1 MLAIIRMREVLSI
14 NSLNRNMAEG
24 PRCTRRKQA
33 NPRRKKVED
42 IPEESDAEVE
52 PENLQECR
60 DSGNH
65 SDGYHSNENE
75 LNHDEMS
82 SNEGSFHGDDG
93 YQSNK
98 ELREEEA
105 RSRGMNIQEY
115 LSRSDTAIIY
125 PEAPDEEVDNE
136 NDISGGNDDGEDTI
150 LSCPYCDRV
159 YKRATSLK
167 EHIKYRHEKNANNFA
182 CSECNYSFAYKSQLE
197 RHMATH
203 MPGRDQI
210 CEICNKAFVNIYR
223 LQRHMLTHSTG
234 NRKFKC
240 SECHKAFKYKHHL
253 KEHLRIHSGEKPYE
267 CPTCK
272 KRFSHSGSYSSHIS
286 SKKCT
291 PLKYV
296 PPLHSE
302 KAAPVKV
309 MNDKIN
315 HTIHNPLH
323 SSEYMHPYGPP
334 SFEHLDKPS
343 MVPNQSSMMM
353 PIHVK
358 VENGDG
364 LSAEKLPL
372 SMASSPPNDAV
383 KKVLQIVGATVSKQ
397 QQEGQNTDVAKLKK
411 TKQSSSDRNPASP
424 NAAVKQVDIVLPEM
438 ARERLSSK
446 SPSANQSPEVDGKR
460 KNYSIV
466 DYTLRKVNEAKA
478 VEAFASVHIKKDKN
492 ACRYCQELFYN
503 PIELHQ
509 HERYLCEQNED
520 VKKVKNH
527 ASLTKFINF
536 QREVVA
542 MQENNQRNRE
552 RDAESD
558 DEDAPQND
566 EKMDEFE
573 EGPEMEV
580 SDANGEESE
589 NGDESFKEMEVNTRE
604 SESKI
609 SENHQHALRAFFA
622 MSQNPSQDGLEKI
635 SHLLSMPRKEVE
647 EWFVAMRAKQ
657 GIESNGGNYSPA
669 ESQVS
674 DKHTNFNN
682 HSDCDDDNNSIDF
695 NDDDDV
701 NSPKPD
707 FETRRGYDDP
717 DCGQPLRITT
727 TNSVRYAHLP
737 PTRTDQDRGGLL
749 MVGVPPEAHQN
760 GLNLSKKALCNE
772 EAIPLTKKR
781 SSPEPISYSPAKQT
795 KTDQPLDLSLPKQVK
810 YPTYERRQPYFDN
823 SKSVFHIKGYRSLP
837 SATPDFYIGSFKVDP
852 RMGQPYFENNIRAH
866 CNSQPDPS
874 ATAALLAHGPIDIP
888 HMYAHP
894 IHNGF
899 PDAAILAAAAH
910 NPTKKLKLMD
920 SLGLMSTGSPEVVGR
935 HFMTEEELRKSLGVD
950 VNLLDKQGTPYQQG
964 SQPRE
969 ESISEGSLDESI
981 GEMTLSRTRRR
992 KDRSPRT
999 VNGMYACSQC
1009 PKTFQKHSSL
1019 LRHVYEHSGKRPH
1032 QCKECGKAFK
1042 HKHHL
1047 MEHSRLHSGE
1057 KPYQCDKCLKK
1068 FSHSGSYSQH
1078 MNHRYSY
1085 CKREDTLRQLKK
1097 EPQSVSSTA
1106 DDRE

>member
-1 MLAIIRMREVLSI
+1 
-14 NSLNRNMAEG
+14 MAEG

-33 NPRRKKVED
+33 NPRRKKVEE
-42 IPEESDAEVE
+42 IPEEISDNDVE
-52 PENLQECR
+52 PENVQAQCR
-60 DSGNH
+60 DNASGNH
-65 SDGYHSNENE
+65 SDGYHSNDNE
-75 LNHDEMS
+75 LNQEEMS
-82 SNEGSFHGDDG
+82 SNDESFHGDDG

-98 ELREEEA
+98 ELQEEEQ
-105 RSRGMNIQEY
+105 RGLNRGMNIQEY

-125 PEAPDEEVDNE
+125 PEAPEEEVDNE
-136 NDISGGNDDGEDTI
+136 HDISGEDGSEDTI
-150 LSCPYCDRV
+150 LSCPYCERV

-240 SECHKAFKYKHHL
+240 GECHKAFKYKHHL

-291 PLKYV
+291 PLKYIT
-296 PPLHSE
+296 PLHPE

-309 MNDKIN
+309 MNGKTN
-315 HTIHNPLH
+315 STISAPPI
-323 SSEYMHPYGPP
+323 STSEYMHTYGT
-334 SFEHLDKPS
+334 SYDHLDKPS
-343 MVPNQSSMMM
+343 MVASPSNTMI
-353 PIHVK
+353 PIHVNIP
-358 VENGDG
+358 ENGENSSQDKPS
-364 LSAEKLPL
+364 SA
-372 SMASSPPNDAV
+372 MTASPPNDAV

-397 QQEGQNTDVAKLKK
+397 QQEGQNTDVAKIKK
-411 TKQSSSDRNPASP
+411 VKQSNSESEVTSP
-424 NAAVKQVDIVLPEM
+424 TPGGMKPTDIVLPDI
-438 ARERLSSK
+438 AGERLSSK
-446 SPSANQSPEVDGKR
+446 SPTSCQGDSNDGKR
-460 KNYSIV
+460 KSYSIV

-542 MQENNQRNRE
+542 MQETDNMRSE
-552 RDAESD
+552 RDLEREMMQAEMVRDGYIS
-558 DEDAPQND
+558 EG
-566 EKMDEFE
+566 E
-573 EGPEMEV
+573 ERQEQEV
-580 SDANGEESE
+580 SDDSDNNSEKSEDMIREEE
-589 NGDESFKEMEVNTRE
+589 NEMERNGFR
-604 SESKI
+604 I

-622 MSQNPSQDGLEKI
+622 MSQSPSEDGLEKI
-635 SHLLSMPRKEVE
+635 SLLLGMPRGQVE
-647 EWFVAMRAKQ
+647 KWFIEMRAKQ
-657 GIESNGGNYSPA
+657 GI
-669 ESQVS
+669 
-674 DKHTNFNN
+674 HNN
-682 HSDCDDDNNSIDF
+682 KSTSSSIASEEDD
-695 NDDDDV
+695 NDDD
-701 NSPKPD
+701 
-707 FETRRGYDDP
+707 EEEDDKNYSLHRNFDNREGEEKDKKQSSNDHEMSQGQDEP
-717 DCGQPLRITT
+717 DCGRPLQISTASSLR
-727 TNSVRYAHLP
+727 LP
-737 PTRTDQDRGGLL
+737 PARTDINHNRGGLL
-749 MVGVPPEAHQN
+749 MVGIPPEAHQN
-760 GLNLSKKALCNE
+760 GLDMSMKAHLSDDQP
-772 EAIPLTKKR
+772 IPLTKKR
-781 SSPEPISYSPAKQT
+781 SSPVPLPVPNNLIRG
-795 KTDQPLDLSLPKQVK
+795 DQPLDLSLPKQSK
-810 YPTYERRQPYFDN
+810 APMYEPRHPYFDN
-823 SKSVFHIKGYRSLP
+823 SRNSRSVFHMKGYRSHP
-837 SATPDFYIGSFKVDP
+837 NAAPDFYIGSFKLDH
-852 RMGQPYFENNIRAH
+852 RMAQPYFENNIRAH
-866 CNSQPDPS
+866 CNNQQDP
-874 ATAALLAHGPIDIP
+874 ATTAALLAHGPLELP
-888 HMYAHP
+888 HMYAHSL
-894 IHNGF
+894 HNGF
-899 PDAAILAAAAH
+899 PDAALIAATAAAH

-920 SLGLMSTGSPEVVGR
+920 SLGLMSTGSPDVVGR

-950 VNLLDKQGTPYQQG
+950 VSLMDKQGIPYHPGIQQ
-964 SQPRE
+964 RD
-969 ESISEGSLDESI
+969 ESLSELSLDESI

-1097 EPQSVSSTA
+1097 EPSSASTMA
-1106 DDRE
+1106 DE